1 MGVLC
6 SSPWVTSPPAL
17 LLIASC
23 NQLQEIP
30 ILLEG
35 GEGDQRSEAQVKKRK
50 ARAKLGKHAELQGGL
65 GLVGC
70 TPESGFVHVYSGK
83 HLFIARAAVSRERI

>member
-6 SSPWVTSPPAL
+6 SSSWVTSPPAL

-50 ARAKLGKHAELQGGL
+50 AQGGL

-83 HLFIARAAVSRERI
+83 HLFIAGLQTVGSVFKRG